1 MQLFDLLFGQ
11 PFRRYGRLRRRQ
23 NKRDDVMDDL
33 AIAGTRFGHLHV
45 FVFREAGINQEV
57 LVLVWSIGFEG
68 ELFRHLQDQV
78 RLADAPP
85 FDELRRR
92 RQVARVAFFGAAVNP
107 GGDGVNLV
115 LGQATSFEN
124 WPTRGSACQGGISRL
139 TTFSRML
146 RAQGRASL

>member
-1 MQLFDLLFGQ
+1 MV
-11 PFRRYGRLRRRQ
+11 
-23 NKRDDVMDDL
+23 DDP

-45 FVFREAGINQEV
+45 FVFGEARINHEM
-57 LVLVWSIGFEG
+57 LVLVRPTGFEG

-92 RQVARVAFFGAAVNP
+92 RQVARIALLGAAVNP
-107 GGDGVNLV
+107 GRDGVDLG
-115 LGQATSFEN
+115 LGQAASFEN